1 MDCLGSV
8 GLGRLRWLGCVAFVG
23 WVRFGCI
30 GCVGSVCRVGFGRVG
45 LGWLG
50 GWGRLGRLGCVGL
63 CWVVLSRVLLGCIG
77 LCCVTLDPEISV
89 KGVRM
94 GGGVENPSDYI
105 TPYRPGNFCV
115 EFYGE
120 IKFEPSERFW
130 A

>member
-1 MDCLGSV
+1 MLRLLGGLGLVALVALVRYVGLDSV
-8 GLGRLRWLGCVAFVG
+8 GLGWAGWVGGVG
-23 WVRFGCI
+23 WV
-30 GCVGSVCRVGFGRVG
+30 
-45 LGWLG
+45 GWAV
-50 GWGRLGRLGCVGL
+50 LGCVGL